1 MKNNKKCLDVDS
13 IFSGLMQES
22 WLMFMKGD
30 LIKVHSLN
38 VQVIFYCT
46 YTPLLFTPSRFF
58 KLLICNL
65 RHEKKKAERKKL
77 YVFPSACQVNLF
89 SCTSPRKNLRRDAE
103 PIYLENRW
111 NSRVKLRELRLFI
124 PFLILFVAFNSTQS
138 KRVSAELVYQSNSG
152 CRWFISLYF
161 TAPECTPWFWSEP

>member
-38 VQVIFYCT
+38 VQVIFTVPILLYC
-46 YTPLLFTPSRFF
+46 LPSSFV

-65 RHEKKKAERKKL
+65 RHDKKRLSEKNF
-77 YVFPSACQVNLF
+77 VFPSACQVNLF
-89 SCTSPRKNLRRDAE
+89 SCTSPRKNLRRDAV

-124 PFLILFVAFNSTQS
+124 PFLILFVASNSTQS

-152 CRWFISLYF
+152 CRWLIFLYF

>member
-46 YTPLLFTPSRFF
+46 YTPLLFT
-58 KLLICNL
+58 LLVCQTFNL
-65 RHEKKKAERKKL
+65 QVVIWKKRLSEKNF
-77 YVFPSACQVNLF
+77 VFPSARQVNLF
-89 SCTSPRKNLRRDAE
+89 SCTSPRKNLRRDAV

-124 PFLILFVAFNSTQS
+124 PFLILFVASNSTQS

>member
-1 MKNNKKCLDVDS
+1 MKNSKKCLDVDS

-38 VQVIFYCT
+38 VQVIFTVPILLYCL
-46 YTPLLFTPSRFF
+46 PLLVCQTF
-58 KLLICNL
+58 NL
-65 RHEKKKAERKKL
+65 QLATWKKKRLSEKN
-77 YVFPSACQVNLF
+77 FMF
-89 SCTSPRKNLRRDAE
+89 SLQLVKSIYFLVLRPEKNLRRDAV

-111 NSRVKLRELRLFI
+111 NSIVKLRELRLFI
-124 PFLILFVAFNSTQS
+124 PFLILFVASNSRQS

-152 CRWFISLYF
+152 WRWLVSLYF

>member
-46 YTPLLFTPSRFF
+46 YTPFTVYPSSFV

-65 RHEKKKAERKKL
+65 RHDKKRLSEKNF
-77 YVFPSACQVNLF
+77 VFPSACQVNLF
-89 SCTSPRKNLRRDAE
+89 SCTSPRKNLRRDAV

-111 NSRVKLRELRLFI
+111 NSIVKLRELRLFI

-138 KRVSAELVYQSNSG
+138 KRIRAELLYQSNSG
-152 CRWFISLYF
+152 CRWLISLYF
-161 TAPECTPWFWSEP
+161 TAPECTP